1 MSTPADPNLP
11 EPGVTHPKS
20 ANLRHRLE
28 SAALFL
34 SGQGARAGYLAG
46 IDQAIISISNFLAT
60 IILARNVSPT
70 ELGVYGV
77 GFIALRLVRSVQ
89 EGIIVQP
96 LNVFGAALDRTNFGS
111 YATSTALIQ
120 IGLALASSL
129 SVALGGLILIAFGN
143 DTAGPALFSLWFVF
157 LWWQIQEF
165 LRRVFYTRSKVNYA
179 VLNSTIANAFR
190 LGLMVWWASRDML
203 SGAAGLYAIGWGSL
217 VAILPSLWLTRSYWT
232 RHIANMKD
240 TWNLNWHFGRWI
252 MGGSIANWV
261 AVEFYPI
268 LTAGLISFAAAGAYR
283 AIQNLVAPV
292 HMILR
297 ATDTFFTPRAAR
309 AYQKQG
315 NRALDRT
322 MRHMYLASGLPILFL
337 LVFAV
342 IFAEPLLQLLYGDT
356 YVTYSNGIL
365 LMAFF
370 YLALYA
376 YWPLQSILKATQRS
390 RPIFI
395 ANVAAIV
402 TMFTIGIWAVQNY
415 GVYGT
420 IAGQMLN
427 ALVVNLILWGTLLRR
442 PLQPDS

>member
-315 NRALDRT
+315 NRALNRT

>member
-1 MSTPADPNLP
+1 
-11 EPGVTHPKS
+11 
-20 ANLRHRLE
+20 LE

-190 LGLMVWWASRDML
+190 LGLMLWWASRDML
-203 SGAAGLYAIGWGSL
+203 SGADGLYAIGWGSL
-217 VAILPSLWLTRSYWT
+217 VAILPSLLLTRSYWT

-315 NRALDRT
+315 NRALNRT
-322 MRHMYLASGLPILFL
+322 TRHMYLASGIPILFL

>member
-1 MSTPADPNLP
+1 
-11 EPGVTHPKS
+11 
-20 ANLRHRLE
+20 LE

>member
-1 MSTPADPNLP
+1 
-11 EPGVTHPKS
+11 
-20 ANLRHRLE
+20 
-28 SAALFL
+28 
-34 SGQGARAGYLAG
+34 
-46 IDQAIISISNFLAT
+46 
-60 IILARNVSPT
+60 
-70 ELGVYGV
+70 
-77 GFIALRLVRSVQ
+77 
-89 EGIIVQP
+89 
-96 LNVFGAALDRTNFGS
+96 
-111 YATSTALIQ
+111 
-120 IGLALASSL
+120 
-129 SVALGGLILIAFGN
+129 LILIAFGN

-179 VLNSTIANAFR
+179 VLNSTIANTFR
-190 LGLMVWWASRDML
+190 LGLMLWWASRDML
-203 SGAAGLYAIGWGSL
+203 SGADGLYAIGWGSL

>member
-190 LGLMVWWASRDML
+190 LGLMLWWASRDML
-203 SGAAGLYAIGWGSL
+203 SGADGLYAIGWGSL